1 MPRKPKPKN
10 TLSAGQRAALYEQE
24 QQRRLSE
31 LSSEGKTVSEK
42 TVLEQTEGQVE
53 PIIAEKPVVK
63 KNKEKPQIATVRV
76 NLDAIGGKINS
87 LHGACNG
94 PLSQCADISPLLK
107 KAKVPYIRFDKTEGA
122 RSGYVLDIS
131 KIFPNFEADERD
143 PKNYFFRET
152 DKYILAAAN
161 TGAQIIY
168 RLGESFDFDTP
179 EHKLTLPENLDKLTA
194 ICVNIIRHYN
204 DYFCGG
210 FALGI
215 RYFEIF
221 SHVDMQSV
229 RQNNTDTQI
238 FELYSRIANGIK
250 LYDGTLKVGGMGFSS
265 CGQFLRDFIK
275 YCKKKNTPVDF
286 VSISLYASS
295 PEDMGEEIEKYLGVL
310 KNSGYAD
317 AELIACEWAYL
328 PESQSKQKA
337 LAIMNSVSSDTGAER
352 KEIFDKQ
359 RSIEG
364 AAFVASGL
372 LKMLEYPEIKGACLY
387 NAESGSRWCSICDSF
402 GLPRKPYFALESF
415 AMLARADES
424 LICISEQSVDFAHT
438 GVYAAAAR
446 SEDGV
451 YIMLSAFDGC
461 TSIDLRLDNIPD
473 NFYTADIYMLD
484 GVKNMELCHTIQL
497 SGMKKRMLLS
507 VSPYSVVLIKI
518 Y

>member
-10 TLSAGQRAALYEQE
+10 TLSAGQRAALYEEE
-24 QQRRLSE
+24 QKRRLGE
-31 LSSEGKTVSEK
+31 LSGE
-42 TVLEQTEGQVE
+42 EQTLPDRSEAQVK
-53 PIIAEKPVVK
+53 PTAPEKPVAQ

-76 NLDAIGGKINS
+76 NLEAEGSKISS
-87 LHGACNG
+87 LHGVCNG
-94 PLSQCADISPLLK
+94 PLSQRADISPLLK

-122 RSGYVLDIS
+122 RSGYVVDIS
-131 KIFPNFEADERD
+131 KIFPNFDADERD

-152 DKYILAAAN
+152 DMHILAAAN
-161 TGAQIIY
+161 IGAQIIY

-179 EHKLTLPENLDKLTA
+179 EHKFTLPENLDKLTA

-215 RYFEIF
+215 KYFEIF
-221 SHVDMQSV
+221 SHADMQAV
-229 RQNNTDTQI
+229 REKNTDSQI
-238 FELYSRIANGIK
+238 FELYTRIASGIK
-250 LYDGTLKVGGMGFSS
+250 LYDDTIKVGGMAFSS

-286 VSISLYASS
+286 VSVSLYTSS
-295 PEDMGEEIEKYLGVL
+295 PEEMGEEIERYLQVL
-310 KNSGYAD
+310 KNSGYAN
-317 AELIACEWAYL
+317 AELIVSEWAYL
-328 PESQSKQKA
+328 PQGQSKQRT
-337 LAIMNSVSSDTGAER
+337 LAIMSSVSADLAAER
-352 KEIFDKQ
+352 KEMFDRQ
-359 RSIEG
+359 RSVEG

-372 LKMLEYPEIKGACLY
+372 LKMLEYPEIKTACLY
-387 NAESGSRWCSICDSF
+387 NAEASNSWCSICDSF

-415 AMLARADES
+415 ASLVGADES
-424 LICISEQSVDFAHT
+424 LICVSEQSVDFAHT
-438 GVYAAAAR
+438 GVYAAASKDEGGAC
-446 SEDGV
+446 V
-451 YIMLSAFDGC
+451 MIAAHDGC

-484 GVKNMELCHTIQL
+484 GVKNMELCHSIQL
-497 SGMKKRMLLS
+497 SGMKKRMLLN

>member
-24 QQRRLSE
+24 QKKRLSE
-31 LSSEGKTVSEK
+31 LSSEGGT
-42 TVLEQTEGQVE
+42 LPEQSKIQAEQ
-53 PIIAEKPVVK
+53 IAHEKPAAP
-63 KNKEKPQIATVRV
+63 KNKEKPQVATVKV
-76 NLDAIGGKINS
+76 NLDATGGKINS
-87 LHGACNG
+87 LHGVCNG
-94 PLSQCADISPLLK
+94 PVSQYADISALIK

-122 RSGYVLDIS
+122 RSGYAVDIS
-131 KIFPNFEADERD
+131 KIFPNFDADERD

-152 DKYILAAAN
+152 DRHILAAVS

-179 EHKLTLPENLDKLTA
+179 EHMLILPENLDKLTA

-215 RYFEIF
+215 KCFEIF
-221 SHVDMQSV
+221 SHVDMQTV
-229 RQNNTDTQI
+229 REKNTDSQI
-238 FELYSRIANGIK
+238 FELYTRIANGIK
-250 LYDGTLKVGGMGFSS
+250 LYDDTIKVGGMGFSG
-265 CGQFLRDFIK
+265 CGQFFRDFIK

-286 VSISLYASS
+286 VSVSLYAGS
-295 PEDMGEEIEKYLGVL
+295 PEEMGDEIEKYLGVL

-372 LKMLEYPEIKGACLY
+372 LKMLEYPEIKVACLY

-415 AMLARADES
+415 STLAGAEDS
-424 LICISEQSVDFAHT
+424 LICISEQSVGFAHT
-438 GVYAAAAR
+438 GIYAAAAKDE
-446 SEDGV
+446 SSA
-451 YIMLSAFDGC
+451 YIMLSAHDGC

-473 NFYTADIYMLD
+473 GFYTADIYMLD
-484 GVKNMELCHTIQL
+484 GVKNMELCHSIQL
-497 SGMKKRMLLS
+497 SGMKKRMLLNI
-507 VSPYSVVLIKI
+507 SPYSVVLIKI